1 MTQHRPSPHI
11 PNPYIPT
18 PYIMKTVGSIV
29 FLLTLTLGGA
39 WLWIS
44 RVPVDA
50 TVAVRE
56 PEPAVGHPAPDF
68 ALETL
73 DGQAFVLSEITGP
86 SATGAAGGTPV
97 VLNFWATWCGPC
109 QRELPALQGAAER
122 YDGDVLIVGVDQGET
137 ADVVQPMVDE
147 LGLTFAIPMDTDG
160 AVGSRYNVR
169 GLPTTYFIDADGV
182 IQEIWSGEMNAIT
195 LAEKIESIR

>member
-1 MTQHRPSPHI
+1 
-11 PNPYIPT
+11 
-18 PYIMKTVGSIV
+18 MKNRWIIV

-50 TVAVRE
+50 TMAVRE

-86 SATGAAGGTPV
+86 LATSASGGMPV

-137 ADVVQPMVDE
+137 ADVVQPMVDD
-147 LGLTFAIPMDTDG
+147 LGLTFAIPMDRDG
-160 AVGSRYNVR
+160 AVGQRYNVR
-169 GLPTTYFIDADGV
+169 GMPTTYFIDADGV
-182 IQEIWSGEMNAIT
+182 IQEIWAGEMNAIT

>member
-1 MTQHRPSPHI
+1 MNRWI
-11 PNPYIPT
+11 
-18 PYIMKTVGSIV
+18 IV

-39 WLWIS
+39 WLWVS

-50 TVAVRE
+50 TVVARE
-56 PEPAVGHPAPDF
+56 PQPAVGYSAPDF
-68 ALETL
+68 ALDTL
-73 DGQAFVLSEITGP
+73 DGQAFVLSEAIGSP
-86 SATGAAGGTPV
+86 EGMPV

-109 QRELPALQGAAER
+109 KREMPALQQAAQR
-122 YDGDVLIVGVDQGET
+122 YDGDVLIVGVDQGEPAAT
-137 ADVVQPMVDE
+137 VQQFVDE
-147 LGLTFAIPMDTDG
+147 LGLTFDIPMDTDG

-169 GLPTTYFIDADGV
+169 GLPTTYFIDGDGV